1 MQKHCVFILIFWL
14 TCLCSVS
21 VDAQQGN
28 GVLPHSSNAFV
39 VIAHRGNHTVYP
51 ENTLAA
57 IKAAIEAGAAYVE
70 IDVRETKDSVAILM
84 HDVTVNRTTNGI
96 GNVNALMYDELK
108 NLSVKSLD
116 GKQYQIPTLEE
127 VLQLCKNKINIYLDF
142 KMASVKKV
150 WEQIQKN
157 GMQHQVVVYPNNIEQ
172 YKQWQQMAPQIPI
185 ITSVPESY
193 LSEDKLAQFFSD
205 TKLAVV
211 DNLYQPKLIKI
222 AQQLGIKVWLDVE
235 SANENE
241 NIWNKY
247 LKMGVNGLQTDKPE
261 QLISYLKKYVRTNKM
276 N

>member
-1 MQKHCVFILIFWL
+1 MQKHCVFFLIFWL

-51 ENTLAA
+51 ETTLAA

-70 IDVRETKDSVAILM
+70 IDVRETKDSVPILM

-96 GNVNALMYDELK
+96 GNVYALMYDELK

-116 GKQYQIPTLEE
+116 GKQYQIPNLEE
-127 VLQLCKNKINIYLDF
+127 VLQLCKNKKNIYLNF

-150 WEQIQKN
+150 WEQIQIN
-157 GMQHQVVVYPNNIEQ
+157 GIQHQVIVYANNIHQ

-193 LSEDKLAQFFSD
+193 LSEDKLAQCFSA

-211 DNLYQPKLIKI
+211 DNLQPKIIKI

-247 LKMGVNGLQTDKPE
+247 LKMGVNGLQTEKPE
-261 QLISYLKKYVRTNKM
+261 QLISYLKKYVSTNKM